1 MATAKNTASKREKEK
16 GKVRATVKEKDM
28 ARETVTAK
36 GMNPTTTR
44 KARGNPPPASPA
56 TRPRVAGVNSGWE

>member
-1 MATAKNTASKREKEK
+1 LGTATATATNTASKREKV
-16 GKVRATVKEKDM
+16 KVREKDM

-56 TRPRVAGVNSGWE
+56 TRPRAAGVNSGWE